1 MPRLEKLTQQLKN
14 DPDVL
19 FLSMN
24 IDDDPGLID
33 PFVKQQKLTF
43 TVLPAYSYATDTL
56 KVEGIPQNWIV
67 ADGVVRLKVT
77 GYDATPN
84 WEESM
89 KSAID
94 RFRVHGVEGG
104 TAAAKSPTSSAQTP
118 PGDPQEFPNQN

>member
-1 MPRLEKLTQQLKN
+1 
-14 DPDVL
+14 
-19 FLSMN
+19 MN

-43 TVLPAYSYATDTL
+43 TVLPAYSYATDAL

-67 ADGVVRLKVT
+67 ANGVVRLKVT

-94 RFRVHGVEGG
+94 RFRVHGMESG
-104 TAAAKSPTSSAQTP
+104 TAAARSPA
-118 PGDPQEFPNQN
+118 